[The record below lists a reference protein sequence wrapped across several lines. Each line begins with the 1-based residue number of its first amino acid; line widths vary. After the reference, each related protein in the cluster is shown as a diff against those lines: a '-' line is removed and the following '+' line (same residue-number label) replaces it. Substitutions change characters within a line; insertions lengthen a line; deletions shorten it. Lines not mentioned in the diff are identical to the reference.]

1 MRRILALVL
10 TFGLL
15 TSCDQS
21 IPVVASGY
29 QSNGLARIAGNGD
42 LGFSPYLEMVTNK
55 GVTCK
60 MFGFGYKQTGPK
72 NYTGEMF
79 CTDGSSG
86 VIALVWDGKVGKGVA
101 SIAGANYRV
110 EVKKSWQSSPP
121 VPQQPT
127 PSPMPTSAHRPP
139 R

>member
-1 MRRILALVL
+1 MRRILTLALTL
-10 TFGLL
+10 GFL

-29 QSNGLARIAGNGD
+29 QSDGLARIAGNGD
-42 LGFSPYLEMVTNK
+42 LGFSPYFEMVTDK

-86 VIALVWDGKVGKGVA
+86 VIALVWDGKVGEGVA

-110 EVKKSWQSSPP
+110 EVQKSWKSSPQ

-127 PSPMPTSAHRPP
+127 PSPMPTTTHRPS